1 MPAPPELGDGARDI
15 GVVEVPR
22 KLKAQH
28 PAQAHG
34 HVGVAGEIEV
44 DLQGEGDHAQP
55 GARRGELRGGQ
66 SLVGVPELP
75 QIVGQ
80 QYFLAQTY
88 REGLYAGGKP
98 LHRVVPVV
106 DLISQ
111 LLILDDRPGDELGE
125 QGDEGA
131 EIDEIPLDRCVTPVD
146 VDGIGHGLE
155 GVERDADGQAQAQN
169 GHEGQPNGGQA
180 PGDKVPVLEKEKQ
193 RQVEYHRGAHR
204 QPGAPVVA
212 SALAPPQ
219 YSVGVVDDGGEE
231 HDDDIDRL
239 SPSIKNEVEDQQ
251 HPVPPAQG
259 RHIVDQQYNRQIE
272 KQKQEA
278 GKNQALHLIS

>member
-1 MPAPPELGDGARDI
+1 MLERDGPPLDAPPQPQLFHNEQHAEVEPPQQEIPARAVPDAGGAPHHQQIEAQPGPGHPVAPHGDIHVLPEPGPQGYVPAPPELGDGARDI

-193 RQVEYHRGAHR
+193 RQVEYH
-204 QPGAPVVA
+204 
-212 SALAPPQ
+212 
-219 YSVGVVDDGGEE
+219 
-231 HDDDIDRL
+231 
-239 SPSIKNEVEDQQ
+239 
-251 HPVPPAQG
+251 
-259 RHIVDQQYNRQIE
+259 
-272 KQKQEA
+272 
-278 GKNQALHLIS
+278 